1 MYYEL
6 LAFFA
11 DTYKKHQGFID
22 GPPVHDPLAVAV
34 LLYLYKEE
42 FSLEEFPELKVKYSR
57 HNIAV
62 VQDGPREGMFQL
74 SENPENG
81 AMIADNMDIEKFW
94 DLVFLALDN
103 IEAHVDSNL

>member
-1 MYYEL
+1 
-6 LAFFA
+6 
-11 DTYKKHQGFID
+11 
-22 GPPVHDPLAVAV
+22 
-34 LLYLYKEE
+34 
-42 FSLEEFPELKVKYSR
+42 
-57 HNIAV
+57 
-62 VQDGPREGMFQL
+62 MFQL